1 MVTQR
6 KDYDFCFKH
15 IEIFFVCV
23 CKDFLVEMLN
33 NKIAVQG
40 QGLGGDINLCV
51 QHI

>member
-1 MVTQR
+1 MISVLNILR
-6 KDYDFCFKH
+6 LFL
-15 IEIFFVCV
+15 CV